1 MSRVHPSFCCTQQK
15 VEVISVRHCEG
26 EQHAAPLPGVQVEPG
41 VAHIEHTPLLQVIPV
56 QQSPSAAQLWPRA
69 RHWHMPPTQVALPQQ
84 SALAVQR
91 WPAGEQAQVPPVH
104 ERPLQQSPEPVHAEP
119 AALQQLPVVPLPLQL
134 SAPQQRGPPVMHD
147 APAIRHAS
155 AIGRHWPLWQV
166 LPEVQSESRLQPP
179 PAALRWQVPERHES
193 SPQQSVST
201 LQRPDSA
208 RQQRSEPCESEQVV
222 PVAHAGIEPGVQAE
236 PGGSGIVPSVQAEP
250 EQARPEQQ
258 SPADEQAEP
267 AEPQLRQVPPTQES
281 DGLVQRSMA
290 QQRWP
295 SPPQT
300 GVVLAAQ
307 RLVMVLQVK
316 PGSHAAVPQHAWP
329 SPPQAIIPMPG
340 WQVPEVHVRPLLQA
354 VPPQHDSLSPPHA
367 PGAPPP
373 STPGPTPASLPG
385 VGAASQ
391 VPPEQTAPRLHAAEP
406 QHA

>member
-15 VEVISVRHCEG
+15 VEVISERHCEG
-26 EQHAAPLPGVQVEPG
+26 EQHAVPLPGVQVEPG

-56 QQSPSAAQLWPRA
+56 QQSPLAEQLWPRA

-119 AALQQLPVVPLPLQL
+119 AALQQLPEVPLPLQL

-193 SPQQSVST
+193 SPQQSVS
-201 LQRPDSA
+201 LLHRPDSA

-250 EQARPEQQ
+250 EQASPEQQ

-281 DGLVQRSMA
+281 EGLVQRSMA

-307 RLVMVLQVK
+307 RRVMVLQVK

-340 WQVPEVHVRPLLQA
+340 WQVPEVQVRPLLQA
-354 VPPQHDSLSPPHA
+354 VPPQHASLSPPHA

>member
-1 MSRVHPSFCCTQQK
+1 M
-15 VEVISVRHCEG
+15 
-26 EQHAAPLPGVQVEPG
+26 PL
-41 VAHIEHTPLLQVIPV
+41 
-56 QQSPSAAQLWPRA
+56 
-69 RHWHMPPTQVALPQQ
+69 
-84 SALAVQR
+84 
-91 WPAGEQAQVPPVH
+91 
-104 ERPLQQSPEPVHAEP
+104 
-119 AALQQLPVVPLPLQL
+119 
-134 SAPQQRGPPVMHD
+134 
-147 APAIRHAS
+147 
-155 AIGRHWPLWQV
+155 
-166 LPEVQSESRLQPP
+166 
-179 PAALRWQVPERHES
+179 
-193 SPQQSVST
+193 
-201 LQRPDSA
+201 
-208 RQQRSEPCESEQVV
+208 
-222 PVAHAGIEPGVQAE
+222 AHAGIEPGVQAE

-258 SPADEQAEP
+258 SPAAEHAEP

-281 DGLVQRSMA
+281 EGLVQRSMA

-307 RLVMVLQVK
+307 RRVMVLQVK

-340 WQVPEVHVRPLLQA
+340 WQVPEVQVRPLLQA
-354 VPPQHDSLSPPHA
+354 EVPQHGSLSPPHA
-367 PGAPPP
+367 PGAPPL